1 MNSTKRGIL
10 YGMAIGDGSIH
21 RSKQGNAKIQFT
33 HSEKQK
39 DYAEYKAAKLNSI
52 LGGKQ
57 NILGKY
63 ETTTLYGHVVYYK
76 YMKSHKYC
84 NQMRRVLYPYGKK
97 TYTRKVLDF
106 LNPEGIAYWYMDDG
120 GLSKSFRK
128 NKDTGEITGCSCE
141 MRISTYCTL
150 EEIETIITYFN
161 EVWNIQSKKR
171 YSKKHG
177 TYYLAFNSKESKKFE
192 LLIKP
197 YMLESMYY
205 KLPSNWDTRARDTS
219 ERSEDIV

>member
-10 YGMAIGDGSIH
+10 YGIALGDGSLH
-21 RSKQGNAKIQFT
+21 KRKEGNCTLQFT

-39 DYAEYKAAKLNSI
+39 DYAEYKAKKVNSL
-52 LGGKQ
+52 LGGKKNQ
-57 NILGKY
+57 VNWYTTRTPYGKITYGKY
-63 ETTTLYGHVVYYK
+63 G
-76 YMKSHKYC
+76 KSHKYC

-106 LNPEGIAYWYMDDG
+106 LNPEGIAFWYMDDG

-128 NKDTGEITGCSCE
+128 HKETGEITGCSCE
-141 MRISTYCTL
+141 MRFSTYCTL
-150 EEIETIITYFN
+150 EEIECIIEYFK
-161 EVWNIQSKKR
+161 EVWGIQGKQR

-177 TYYLAFNSKESKKFE
+177 TYYLAFGSKESKKLE

-197 YMLESMYY
+197 YIIESMYY
-205 KLPSNWDTRARDTS
+205 KLPSNWVH
-219 ERSEDIV
+219 ERRTPQDEVKI